1 MFTDNERKTTE
12 TLILR
17 QESITPDVVSNF
29 SYDNTDETMGEFIIL
44 HIRFQPSFLSYFMI
58 CVMFFFV
65 FFFLFI

>member
-29 SYDNTDETMGEFIIL
+29 SYDNTDETMGKKFIIFS
-44 HIRFQPSFLSYFMI
+44 IRFEQVLPLDLSYHF
-58 CVMFFFV
+58 C
-65 FFFLFI
+65 